1 LSENKKLEEETFE
14 GGDMGEDLSSFVDF
28 ADLGD
33 LENISDQEMFGDLGD
48 LGDLGDMP
56 GISAQE
62 PEKEVPQPEI
72 TGKGQEEPAFHSVEP
87 QEGAS
92 VFDQEEEVSGI
103 GTDVPLTDPASGQ
116 DATVQEGMSEEETQ
130 MLDSVLESG
139 LPDTASE
146 QDAAQEKEEQAL
158 GTAMEEEALPIDTVQ
173 AEGTPGQDTAQKK
186 EESVLDSILQE
197 DANGLDITL
206 DDRLEGILN
215 SEASKEA
222 SGQMLKEAGANDGQI
237 EDIQAALDLVPDE
250 EEKDSGVAS
259 MLDGLLD
266 NLDMT
271 GSVVEQ
277 NSGKEDEGMSMD
289 DIPGLASVLSGGME
303 PEEKE
308 MLEAGA
314 AEPDGDGKQPG
325 FFKKVFGNVVT
336 DEIAEQERMAAQKE
350 QEEAEKKAEEEQ
362 KAKEEKAAKKAE
374 KAEVKAAKKEEKKKQ
389 KEAKKAEKAAKK
401 AEKKAKREEE
411 EAAELEVV
419 GKLNKV
425 GVSIIAAAT
434 VVFLTVE
441 IAGTNVFGYVSTKNQ
456 AMDYFEMGKYTEAYQ
471 EAIGSKMKE
480 KDAEEYNKIKVV
492 MKVQQALN
500 SYQSYDRISYYPEAL
515 DALLKG
521 LRRYD
526 MNIDQ
531 AVALDVDKDMISCR
545 KQILSLLQQEFNLS
559 ESDAYALLSLDQKKY
574 QDKVIAIGV
583 KKKN

>member
-1 LSENKKLEEETFE
+1 MSENKELEEETFE
-14 GGDMGEDLSSFVDF
+14 GGGIGEDLSSFVDV

-56 GISAQE
+56 EILGQESATE
-62 PEKEVPQPEI
+62 PEKEAPQPEI
-72 TGKGQEEPAFHSVEP
+72 TEKGQEEPAFHSVEP
-87 QEGAS
+87 QEGPS
-92 VFDQEEEVSGI
+92 VFDQEEEISGA
-103 GTDVPLTDPASGQ
+103 GTDRPSTDSAFGQNATVQDAAQAEGVSGQ
-116 DATVQEGMSEEETQ
+116 DAVQER
-130 MLDSVLESG
+130 
-139 LPDTASE
+139 
-146 QDAAQEKEEQAL
+146 EEQAL
-158 GTAMEEEALPIDTVQ
+158 GTAVEEEAPSTDAVQ
-173 AEGTPGQDTAQKK
+173 AEETSGQDTAQNGKADG
-186 EESVLDSILQE
+186 LDNILQE
-197 DANGLDITL
+197 DLGSITL

-215 SEASKEA
+215 AGSEASKEP
-222 SGQMLKEAGANDGQI
+222 SSQILKEAGADDGQI
-237 EDIQAALDLVPDE
+237 EDIQTALDLVPDE
-250 EEKDSGVAS
+250 EEENSGVAS

-277 NSGKEDEGMSMD
+277 DSDEDDEGMGMD

-308 MLEAGA
+308 MLEADA
-314 AEPDGDGKQPG
+314 AEPDGTEPDGDGKQPG

-374 KAEVKAAKKEEKKKQ
+374 KAEAKAAKKEEKKKQ

-434 VVFLTVE
+434 VIFLAVE

-521 LRRYD
+521 LQRYD

-545 KQILSLLQQEFNLS
+545 KQILSLLQQEFSLS
-559 ESDAYALLSLDQKKY
+559 ESDAYSLLALDQKKY